1 MRGSNDGVID
11 SDDVMH
17 IAEAGGD
24 AGVLIVKLD
33 GEVIGR
39 WGQRGDRPGQWKG
52 APHGLWIDKFGD
64 MYVAEVGTQQATQK
78 FIRV

>member
-1 MRGSNDGVID
+1 
-11 SDDVMH
+11 MH

-39 WGQRGDRPGQWKG
+39 WGERGDSPGQWKG
-52 APHGLWIDKFGD
+52 HPHGLWIDKFGD
-64 MYVAEVGTQQATQK
+64 MYVAEVGTQKAIQK
-78 FIRV
+78 FIRI